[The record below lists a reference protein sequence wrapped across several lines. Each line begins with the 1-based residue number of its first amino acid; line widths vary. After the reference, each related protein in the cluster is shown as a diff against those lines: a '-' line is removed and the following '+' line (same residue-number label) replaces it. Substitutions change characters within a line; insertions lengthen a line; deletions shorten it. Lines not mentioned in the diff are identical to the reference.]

1 MSRIQDWASLDADL
15 VELIGWRVLAG
26 DLQDYVR
33 FRAAC
38 SHWSASTVCP
48 HILDPRFHPRRWMML
63 PEGHGLYPGHPDLRG
78 FVRFLNLSTGALV
91 RAHLPLLD
99 DHVILDSVDGLLLLH
114 RDRDTA
120 MRLLHPFTSE
130 IVDLPP
136 LASLLP
142 QVETLRF
149 YHRSL
154 TMNPYASVSVSSRGA
169 VTVMLAFTDLDRVAY
184 ATDGDQQ
191 WTLWEPFMSLLSSDL
206 SKKSL
211 LSSNGKIYMVEYAY
225 QSQKV
230 HIYRVDPPCT
240 TAADGFPHFPLLM
253 KIAECPLDRFS
264 IIVNLVECGSEILLV
279 AYNDESCLDLAV
291 YRLADL
297 VIGRFVPITSIGNY
311 ALVLGERCLCVL
323 LSPNKW
329 LPSVS
334 PNSVICIHNYQSGQ
348 NAGEFV
354 FEQYSL
360 GTGIWT
366 PASDGDLVEMPPPSP
381 HEFTHHVFTCCYRR
395 YW

>member
-1 MSRIQDWASLDADL
+1 
-15 VELIGWRVLAG
+15 
-26 DLQDYVR
+26 
-33 FRAAC
+33 
-38 SHWSASTVCP
+38 
-48 HILDPRFHPRRWMML
+48 MML

-149 YHRSL
+149 YPRSL

-206 SKKSL
+206 SKK
-211 LSSNGKIYMVEYAY
+211 
-225 QSQKV
+225 KV
-230 HIYRVDPPCT
+230 
-240 TAADGFPHFPLLM
+240 
-253 KIAECPLDRFS
+253 
-264 IIVNLVECGSEILLV
+264 
-279 AYNDESCLDLAV
+279 SCLPMV
-291 YRLADL
+291 R
-297 VIGRFVPITSIGNY
+297 SIWWST
-311 ALVLGERCLCVL
+311 LIRV
-323 LSPNKW
+323 
-329 LPSVS
+329 
-334 PNSVICIHNYQSGQ
+334 
-348 NAGEFV
+348 
-354 FEQYSL
+354 
-360 GTGIWT
+360 
-366 PASDGDLVEMPPPSP
+366 
-381 HEFTHHVFTCCYRR
+381 RR
-395 YW
+395 YTSTGWIHRAPLQLMDFLISRC